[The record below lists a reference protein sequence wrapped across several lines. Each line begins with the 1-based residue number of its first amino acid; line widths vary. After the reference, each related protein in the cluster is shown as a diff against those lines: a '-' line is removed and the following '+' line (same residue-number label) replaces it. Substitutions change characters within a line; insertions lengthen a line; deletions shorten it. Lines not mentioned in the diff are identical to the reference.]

1 MNTINNSNVSVFD
14 QDYVPYIVRWGRL
27 TNLIGI
33 VLAYIPAVLLF
44 LVYDLRP
51 PIGAVITGFIM
62 QASVSGV
69 FWFVEPISYFPVLG
83 IPGTYMSFLSGNIG
97 NLRLPAS
104 VAAQEAANVEPGTE
118 QGTVIATIGVAM
130 SIIVNIV
137 VLTIGVILGA
147 SVLSKL
153 PPIGVIL
160 GASVLSKLPQGVVT
174 ALNNILPALF
184 GAMFG
189 QQFISNPKIG
199 VVAAILAGGMIGLS
213 KMGVL
218 SILPFGGT
226 YMIIIVAVF
235 GSILIGRYL
244 NKDALKE

>member
-153 PPIGVIL
+153 P
-160 GASVLSKLPQGVVT
+160 QGVVT

>member
-1 MNTINNSNVSVFD
+1 MNNIDNKSSVSLYD
-14 QDYVPYIVRWGRL
+14 QEYIPYIIKWGRF

-33 VLAYIPAVLLF
+33 VLAYIPALLLF
-44 LVYDLRP
+44 LIYGLKP
-51 PIGAVITGFIM
+51 PMSAVISGFIM

-104 VAAQEAANVEPGTE
+104 AAAQQAANVEAGTE
-118 QGTVIATIGVAM
+118 KGTVVATIGVAI
-130 SIIVNIV
+130 SIIVNVII
-137 VLTIGVILGA
+137 LTIGVILGA

-153 PPIGVIL
+153 PPT
-160 GASVLSKLPQGVVT
+160 VVT

-189 QQFISNPKIG
+189 QQFVANPKIG
-199 VVAAILAGGMIGLS
+199 IVAAILAGGMIGLS
-213 KMGVL
+213 KIGVL

-226 YMIIIVAVF
+226 YAIIIVAVF
-235 GSILIGRYL
+235 GSIFIGRYL
-244 NKDALKE
+244 NKDIIKE

>member
-1 MNTINNSNVSVFD
+1 MNTTNNNSSVSAFD
-14 QDYVPYIVRWGRL
+14 QDYIPYIVKWGRL

-33 VLAYIPAVLLF
+33 VLAYIPAILLF
-44 LVYDLRP
+44 FVYDLRP

-97 NLRLPAS
+97 NLRLPVAA
-104 VAAQEAANVEPGTE
+104 AAQEAANVEPGTE
-118 QGTVIATIGVAM
+118 QGTIISTIGVAI
-130 SIIVNIV
+130 SIIVNV
-137 VLTIGVILGA
+137 LVLTIGVILGA

-153 PPIGVIL
+153 PQ
-160 GASVLSKLPQGVVT
+160 SVVT

-199 VVAAILAGGMIGLS
+199 VVAAILAGGMIWLS
-213 KMGVL
+213 KIGAL
-218 SILPFGGT
+218 AIFPFGGT

-244 NKDALKE
+244 NKDAINEE

>member
-1 MNTINNSNVSVFD
+1 MNSNNKTANLSAYD
-14 QDYVPYIVRWGRL
+14 QEYIPYIVKWGRT
-27 TNLIGI
+27 TNLIG
-33 VLAYIPAVLLF
+33 VLFAYFPALVLF
-44 LVYDLRP
+44 FVYDLRP

-104 VAAQEAANVEPGTE
+104 VAAQEAASVEPGTE
-118 QGTVIATIGVAM
+118 KGTVIATIGVAI

-137 VLTIGVILGA
+137 ILTLGVILGA
-147 SVLSKL
+147 SVL
-153 PPIGVIL
+153 G
-160 GASVLSKLPQGVVT
+160 KLPQNVIV

-199 VVAAILAGGMIGLS
+199 IVAAILAGGMIGLS

-218 SILPFGGT
+218 AILPFGGT
-226 YMIIIVAVF
+226 YSIIIVAVF
-235 GSILIGRYL
+235 GSILIGRYMNREKL
-244 NKDALKE
+244 KDE

>member
-1 MNTINNSNVSVFD
+1 MNNIDNKSSGSLYD
-14 QDYVPYIVRWGRL
+14 QDYIPYIIRWGRL

-33 VLAYIPAVLLF
+33 VFAYIPALLLF

-83 IPGTYMSFLSGNIG
+83 VPGTYMSFLSGNIG

-104 VAAQEAANVEPGTE
+104 VAAQEAASVEPGTE
-118 QGTVIATIGVAM
+118 QGTVIATLGVAI
-130 SIIVNIV
+130 SIMVNIV
-137 VLTIGVILGA
+137 ILT
-147 SVLSKL
+147 
-153 PPIGVIL
+153 IGVIL
-160 GASVLSKLPQGVVT
+160 GASVLSKLPQGVIT

-189 QQFISNPKIG
+189 QQFITNPKIG

-213 KMGVL
+213 KLGVL
-218 SILPFGGT
+218 AILPFGGT
-226 YMIIIVAVF
+226 YAIIIVAVF
-235 GSILIGRYL
+235 GSILIGRRL
-244 NKDALKE
+244 NKDAIEE

>member
-1 MNTINNSNVSVFD
+1 MNIVDNKSSLSLYD
-14 QDYVPYIVRWGRL
+14 QEYIPYITKWGRI
-27 TNLIGI
+27 TNLIGVVI
-33 VLAYIPAVLLF
+33 AYFPALILL

-51 PIGAVITGFIM
+51 HVSAVITGFIM

-104 VAAQEAANVEPGTE
+104 VAAQESASVQPGTE
-118 QGTVIATIGVAM
+118 QGTIIATLGVAI

-137 VLTIGVILGA
+137 ILTIGVILGA

-153 PPIGVIL
+153 PP
-160 GASVLSKLPQGVVT
+160 SVVT

-184 GAMFG
+184 GAMFA
-189 QQFISNPKIG
+189 QQFVANPKIG
-199 VVAAILAGGMIGLS
+199 IVAAILASGMIGLS
-213 KMGVL
+213 KAGILAV
-218 SILPFGGT
+218 LPFGGT
-226 YMIIIVAVF
+226 YAIIIVAVF
-235 GSILIGRYL
+235 GSILIGRYM
-244 NKDALKE
+244 NKKNLTQE

>member
-1 MNTINNSNVSVFD
+1 MNNTDKNLSISPYD
-14 QDYVPYIVRWGRL
+14 DEYIPYIIKWGRA

-33 VLAYIPAVLLF
+33 VLAYIPALVLLLIF
-44 LVYDLRP
+44 DLKP
-51 PIGAVITGFIM
+51 PIGAVFAGFVM

-83 IPGTYMSFLSGNIG
+83 IPATYMSFLSGNIG

-104 VAAQEAANVEPGTE
+104 VAAQEAASVEAGTE
-118 QGTVIATIGVAM
+118 QGTIIATLGVAVSM
-130 SIIVNIV
+130 IVNIV
-137 VLTIGVILGA
+137 VLTIGVVLGA

-153 PPIGVIL
+153 PPN
-160 GASVLSKLPQGVVT
+160 VVT

-199 VVAAILAGGMIGLS
+199 TVAAILAGSMIMLGKLGL
-213 KMGVL
+213 L
-218 SILPFGGT
+218 SFLPGGYT
-226 YMIIIVAVF
+226 YAIIIVAVF
-235 GSILIGRYL
+235 GSILIGKKMIK
-244 NKDALKE
+244 NNDKEA